1 MLKTKILCVINR
13 RVDARRFFVVV
24 HAGLIVSG
32 AGLVLPAIVTW
43 IAHQPAA
50 R

>member
-1 MLKTKILCVINR
+1 MINR
-13 RVDARRFFVVV
+13 RIDARRFFVYV

-32 AGLVLPAIVTW
+32 AGLVLQALVTW
-43 IAHQPAA
+43 IEHQPAA